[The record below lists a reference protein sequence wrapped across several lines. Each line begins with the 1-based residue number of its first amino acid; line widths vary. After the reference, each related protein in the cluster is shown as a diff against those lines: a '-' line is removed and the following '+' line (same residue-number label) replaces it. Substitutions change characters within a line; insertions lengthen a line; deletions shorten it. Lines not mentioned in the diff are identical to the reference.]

1 MYPLTAGIVVE
12 SKQLWDELH
21 ASLQEF
27 PVRVVLEQSEIG
39 QLSALLEKIERMRPE
54 VIFVDISGLREP
66 LDQIIRGIRS
76 TSVSPFVLTLNN
88 VAGTDVIL
96 NAMRAGAAEY
106 LFPPFA
112 EPLRAALER
121 IGNERRNATQLVRR
135 GGHTIAFMSAK
146 GGCGAT
152 TIACHTAVEL
162 PAQSKGKVL
171 LADLDFDAGMVGFL
185 LKTKSTYSISDAVR
199 NTQRLDE
206 SYWKAIVSN
215 GITGLEIIS
224 APSPS
229 SRQVL
234 KPEQLR
240 FVLSFVR
247 TQYDWIVLDLGR
259 SLSPS
264 CTSAIEEVDDLFIVT
279 TMEVP
284 ALHQTKLIVQ
294 KLIESGYGRN
304 RLHLLLNRAPK
315 RFDVTL
321 PELESMMGAPVY
333 TSIPSDYLALN
344 ESYSEGKLLSRSS
357 NLGKHFTRLAM
368 SIVGVSD
375 PKKKFSMFG

>member
-1 MYPLTAGIVVE
+1 MYPLTAGIVVQ

-21 ASLQEF
+21 SSLQEF
-27 PVRVVLEQSEIG
+27 PVRVVLELSEVG
-39 QLSALLEKIERMRPE
+39 QLSVLLEKIERMRPE
-54 VIFVDISGLREP
+54 VMFVDISELRDP
-66 LDQIIRGIRS
+66 LDQVIRGIRS
-76 TSVSPFVLTLNN
+76 TSVSPFVLTLNTG
-88 VAGTDVIL
+88 AGTDMIL

-135 GGHTIAFMSAK
+135 GGHTIAFMSSK

-185 LKTKSTYSISDAVR
+185 LKTKSAYSISDAVK

-215 GITGLEIIS
+215 GIAGLEIIN
-224 APSPS
+224 APPPS
-229 SRQVL
+229 SRQAL

-264 CTSAIEEVDDLFIVT
+264 TTSAIEEVDDLFLVT

-284 ALHQTKLIVQ
+284 ALHQTKVIVQ
-294 KLIESGYGRN
+294 KLTESGYGRN
-304 RLHLLLNRAPK
+304 RLHLILNRAPK
-315 RFDVTL
+315 RFDLTL
-321 PELESMMGAPVY
+321 QELESMMGVPIYA
-333 TSIPSDYLALN
+333 SIPSDYIPLN
-344 ESYSEGKLLSRSS
+344 ESYSEGKLIGRGTS
-357 NLGKHFTRLAM
+357 LGKHFTRLAM
-368 SIVGVSD
+368 SIAGVSD
-375 PKKKFSMFG
+375 AKKKFSVFG

>member
-1 MYPLTAGIVVE
+1 VYPLTAGIVVQTKE
-12 SKQLWDELH
+12 LWDELH
-21 ASLQEF
+21 ADLQEL

-39 QLSALLEKIERMRPE
+39 QLSALLEKIDRMRPE
-54 VIFVDISGLREP
+54 VIFLDISGLREP
-66 LDQIIRGIRS
+66 LDQVIRGIRS
-76 TSVSPFVLTLNN
+76 TSASPFVLTLNT

-106 LFPPFA
+106 LYPPFG

-121 IGNERRNATQLVRR
+121 IGNERRNATQAVRR
-135 GGHTIAFMSAK
+135 GMSAK

-162 PAQSKGKVL
+162 PIQSKGKVL

-185 LKTKSTYSISDAVR
+185 LKTKSQYSIADAVR

-206 SYWKAIVSN
+206 SYWKALVSN
-215 GITGLEIIS
+215 GITGLEIIN
-224 APSPS
+224 APLPS
-229 SRQVL
+229 SRQAL
-234 KPEQLR
+234 KSEQLR

-264 CTSAIEEVDDLFIVT
+264 STPAIEEVDDLFLVT
-279 TMEVP
+279 TLEVP
-284 ALHQTKLIVQ
+284 ALHQAKLIVQ
-294 KLIESGYGRN
+294 KLLESGYGRN

-321 PELESMMGAPVY
+321 EELESMLGAPVY

-344 ESYSEGKLLSRSS
+344 ESYSEGKLLGRGSG
-357 NLGKHFTRLAM
+357 LGKHFTRLAM
-368 SIVGVSD
+368 SIAGVTD

>member
-1 MYPLTAGIVVE
+1 MYPLTAGIVVQT
-12 SKQLWDELH
+12 KTLWDELH
-21 ASLQEF
+21 ACLHDL
-27 PVRVVLEQSEIG
+27 PVRIVLEQSEVG
-39 QLSALLEKIERMRPE
+39 QLNVLLEKIDRMRPE
-54 VIFVDISGLREP
+54 VIFLDISGLRDP
-66 LDQIIRGIRS
+66 LDQVIRGIRA
-76 TSVSPFVLTLNN
+76 TAAAPLVLTLNSS
-88 VAGTDVIL
+88 AGTDVIL

-106 LFPPFA
+106 LYPPFDL
-112 EPLRAALER
+112 PLRAALER
-121 IGNERRNATQLVRR
+121 IGNERRSATQSGRR
-135 GGHTIAFMSAK
+135 GGHTIGFMSSK

-162 PAQSKGKVL
+162 PTQCKGKVL

-185 LKTKSTYSISDAVR
+185 LKAKSQYSISDAAR

-206 SYWKAIVSN
+206 SYWKALVSN
-215 GITGLEIIS
+215 GISGLEIIT
-224 APSPS
+224 APAPS
-229 SRQVL
+229 SRQAL

-259 SLSPS
+259 SLS
-264 CTSAIEEVDDLFIVT
+264 TSATSALDEVDDLFLVT

-294 KLIESGYGRN
+294 KLLDSGYGKN

-321 PELESMMGAPVY
+321 TELESMLGAPVY
-333 TSIPSDYLALN
+333 TSIPSDYVPLN
-344 ESYSEGKLLSRSS
+344 ECYSEGKLLGRGTA
-357 NLGKHFTRLAM
+357 LGKHFTRLAM

-375 PKKKFSMFG
+375 PKKKFSVFG

>member
-1 MYPLTAGIVVE
+1 VYPLTAGIVVQTKE
-12 SKQLWDELH
+12 LWDELH
-21 ASLQEF
+21 SHLQEL
-27 PVRVVLEQSEIG
+27 PVRVVLEQSEVG
-39 QLSALLEKIERMRPE
+39 QLSVLLEKIDRMRPE

-66 LDQIIRGIRS
+66 LEQVIRGIR
-76 TSVSPFVLTLNN
+76 TTAAAPFVLTLNT

-106 LFPPFA
+106 LYPPFA

-121 IGNERRNATQLVRR
+121 IGNERRNATQSVRR
-135 GGHTIAFMSAK
+135 GGHTLGFMSAK

-171 LADLDFDAGMVGFL
+171 LADLDFDAGLVGFL
-185 LKTKSTYSISDAVR
+185 LKTKSQYSISDAVR

-206 SYWKAIVSN
+206 SYWKALVSN
-215 GITGLEIIS
+215 GISGLEIIS
-224 APSPS
+224 APTPS
-229 SRQVL
+229 SRQAL

-240 FVLSFVR
+240 FVISFVR

-259 SLSPS
+259 GLSASSTP
-264 CTSAIEEVDDLFIVT
+264 AIDEVDDLFLVT
-279 TMEVP
+279 TLEVP
-284 ALHQTKLIVQ
+284 ALHQAKLIVQ
-294 KLIESGYGRN
+294 KLLDSGYGRN

-321 PELESMMGAPVY
+321 AELEGMLGAPVY
-333 TSIPSDYLALN
+333 TSIPNDYLALN
-344 ESYSEGKLLSRSS
+344 ESYSEGKLLSRGSG
-357 NLGKHFTRLAM
+357 LGKHFTRLAM
-368 SIVGVSD
+368 TIAGVSD